1 MDNEVTEHISTR
13 IISQREVNVD
23 GVPFSW
29 WAVAE
34 RPALVTVRTP
44 IFGALSDFT
53 NGDVAVFAET
63 LARKLLADHQARNP
77 HLRKPADV
85 PALQKPGWF
94 EPGSTDYTATTTI
107 F

>member
-1 MDNEVTEHISTR
+1 MDNKIIEHISTR
-13 IISQREVNVD
+13 IISQRDLTVD

-29 WAVAE
+29 WAVGE

-44 IFGALSDFT
+44 IFGSLSDFT
-53 NGDVAVFAET
+53 TGDVAVFAEA
-63 LARKLLADHQARNP
+63 LAKRLLADHQARNRNA
-77 HLRKPADV
+77 RKPADA
-85 PALQKPGWF
+85 PALKKPGWF